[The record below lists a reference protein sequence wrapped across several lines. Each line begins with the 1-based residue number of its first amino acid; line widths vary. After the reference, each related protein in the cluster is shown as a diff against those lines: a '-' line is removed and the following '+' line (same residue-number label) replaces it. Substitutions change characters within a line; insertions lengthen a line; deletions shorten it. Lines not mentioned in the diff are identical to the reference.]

1 MIYLKADDE
10 ATFNAALVACGWKW
24 DTEYA
29 IETDEGTG
37 EETVTDVVVR
47 EAGVSDYT
55 SKHSLDIIGEIHVET
70 GEMIDVPD
78 DLEQGITAHQ
88 YPETAP
94 IEGWHAN
101 LLLHGEE
108 MPSELEPFVI
118 EEPSAPARRFA

>member
-37 EETVTDVVVR
+37 EETVTDTVVR
-47 EAGVSDYT
+47 ESGVSDYT
-55 SKHSLDIIGEIHVET
+55 RTHSLDIIGQIHVET
-70 GEMIDVPD
+70 GEMIEVPESD
-78 DLEQGITAHQ
+78 EQGAHE

-94 IEGWHAN
+94 IDGWHAN

-118 EEPSAPARRFA
+118 EEPTVPVRRFA

>member
-37 EETVTDVVVR
+37 EETVTDTVVR

-55 SKHSLDIIGEIHVET
+55 RTHSLDIIGQIHVET
-70 GEMIDVPD
+70 GETIEVPESD
-78 DLEQGITAHQ
+78 EKGAHE

-94 IEGWHAN
+94 IDGWHAN

-118 EEPSAPARRFA
+118 EEPNAPVRRFA